1 MRATLLAPVLAVL
14 SLASAD
20 ILSPSPSTGTS
31 PISDGISA
39 PTLIPMEDESH
50 LQLRQAA
57 PVTNPQ
63 ATPVAVQAPTVTTNW
78 VRTEING
85 VVTYVQ
91 LAYTQTFAAVP
102 DQWPSPGVGQI
113 GLGTLKS
120 KRGVAPATAEETGLA
135 GRVRPV
141 EVVMRDALVKQT
153 LSVLEVVEVVETRS
167 VVEWSTVTV
176 WNNGSIAGTGT
187 GYVTGTGPPTYGT
200 GASAL
205 SSGRPFASRYYYFG

>member
-1 MRATLLAPVLAVL
+1 MLAILSFASAETLL
-14 SLASAD
+14 
-20 ILSPSPSTGTS
+20 PSPSTGTS

-39 PTLIPMEDESH
+39 PTLIPIEDGSH

-120 KRGVAPATAEETGLA
+120 KRGIAPATAEETGLA
-135 GRVRPV
+135 GRPV

-153 LSVLEVVEVVETRS
+153 LSVLEVVEVIETRT
-167 VVEWSTVTV
+167 VVEWSTVTL

-187 GYVTGTGPPTYGT
+187 GYVTGTGLTAYGT
-200 GASAL
+200 GAPAL
-205 SSGRPFASRYYYFG
+205 SSGRPFALRYYFFG

>member
-1 MRATLLAPVLAVL
+1 MRATILAPVLAIF
-14 SLASAD
+14 SLVSAD
-20 ILSPSPSTGTS
+20 VLLPMPSTGTS
-31 PISDGISA
+31 PTSDGISA
-39 PTLIPMEDESH
+39 PALIPTEDESH

-113 GLGTLKS
+113 GLGTLKMF
-120 KRGVAPATAEETGLA
+120 AQ
-135 GRVRPV
+135 PV
-141 EVVMRDALVKQT
+141 EVVVREVLVKQT
-153 LSVLEVVEVVETRS
+153 LSVLEMVEVVETRT
-167 VVEWSTVTV
+167 VVEWTTATV
-176 WNNGSIAGTGT
+176 WNNGSMAGTASSYGTGT
-187 GYVTGTGPPTYGT
+187 GPTAYGT
-200 GASAL
+200 GASAI
-205 SSGRPFASRYYYFG
+205 SSGRPFASRYYFFG